1 MHAVKAGVRL
11 MLVSVTAT
19 GLALLPATAFADK
32 RHGGGS
38 QGGQGGGGGYHTSGA
53 QSDGSLTSRITF
65 SGSTRG
71 SDAAASNPVT
81 PVSDWTPPACWY
93 EPISAEEF
101 AKRTEAG
108 YDQVVNDSA
117 QPNYAKVAT
126 AQYRDIY
133 KDGKYKNYNLKEKD
147 EGNWW
152 VAVQDPSRLDDLD
165 AWNCDELPF
174 WVKNG
179 ATPEVKNAVTP
190 QVLAELAY
198 NRIQL
203 PTEDVTL
210 APKDSTKVNLP
221 TWAWLD
227 DTAFKKV
234 SVTAS
239 LNVAGLDIRATTTA
253 KPVALKLEPGTGD
266 AETYPAGGV
275 CEVNADGSIGA
286 AYAEGDADRTPPCGI
301 KYLRSSGNGTF
312 KLKATVTWQI
322 SWTGTG
328 GAGGDLPDGTFG
340 NTQDVTVRE
349 IQAVNR

>member
-1 MHAVKAGVRL
+1 MAQRG
-11 MLVSVTAT
+11 
-19 GLALLPATAFADK
+19 P
-32 RHGGGS
+32 GGS
-38 QGGQGGGGGYHTSGA
+38 DGGAKTTGEASGTT
-53 QSDGSLTSRITF
+53 LTSRITF

-71 SDAAASNPVT
+71 SGAAASDPVI
-81 PVSDWTPPACWY
+81 PVGDWTPPACWY

-174 WVKNG
+174 WVKNND
-179 ATPEVKNAVTP
+179 TPDVKNAATP
-190 QVLAELAY
+190 KVLAELAY

-210 APKDSTKVNLP
+210 APKDTTKVNLP

-227 DTAFKKV
+227 DATFKKV

-239 LNVAGLDIRATTTA
+239 LKVAGLDIRATTTA
-253 KPVALKLEPGTGD
+253 EPVALKLEPGTGD
-266 AETYPAGGV
+266 AETYPADGV
-275 CEVNADGSIGA
+275 CQVNSDGSIGA
-286 AYAEGDADRTPPCGI
+286 AYARGDADRTPPCGI
-301 KYLRSSGNGTF
+301 KYLRSSGDGTF
-312 KLKATVTWQI
+312 KLKATVTWRI

-328 GAGGDLPDGTFG
+328 GAGGKLPDGAFG
-340 NTQDVTVRE
+340 HAQDVTVRE